1 MKTVILGTDFVYDA
15 NGVIK
20 PIEINTNVG
29 FSINKIENEDSEIF
43 DSSELVSFINSN
55 AFTKVTYIG
64 SNYKIK
70 TFIES
75 VCVDLS
81 LPFHEMVVNNTAI
94 TIPFIEDSDDHLI
107 IRTAYDTTAILDE
120 EYCGDKVNFL
130 NLIKNTEF
138 SSQFAY
144 MDENETIVSNIT
156 QIKDNGIHPNFILK
170 AKHPSYDKNVYP
182 KLYKVSN
189 QSELDVVLGNVNND
203 YFLMEFHINEAKF
216 YENSVTKLRKI
227 SLVYPPTLQ
236 SIHIGAY
243 TDLTLESINE
253 TIQYDTQTFEL
264 ETESR
269 YIYITKDI
277 GTIDLPKLLDED
289 YVVLADG
296 SLKTGLDLQIGDVVK
311 TIDIPTINGVDIDAD
326 ETESYNIDYNTFHSG
341 VTYSTNTV
349 TNKRKVNAF
358 VRMCV
363 LNFSDGTDWSD
374 TINSRYLV
382 INDGIVKFKRID
394 NLTAGDVVLLI
405 NTSDMNEVV
414 IEQKEVINVTLT
426 TSKFSGWV
434 ISVERTHLFLTKT
447 GGSLEGLTSFAA
459 IEHNSC
465 NVECGKGQCCVTPWS
480 MASCLS

>member
-1 MKTVILGTDFVYDA
+1 MKTVIIGTDFVYDS
-15 NGVIK
+15 NGDIK

-29 FSINKIENEDSEIF
+29 FSINKIENSEIF

-81 LPFHEMVVNNTAI
+81 LPFYEMLVNNTAI
-94 TIPFIEDSDDHLI
+94 TIPFIEDSEDHLI

-120 EYCGDKVNFL
+120 EYCSDKVNFL

-138 SSQFAY
+138 ASQFAY
-144 MDENETIVSNIT
+144 MDQNGTIVSNIT
-156 QIKDNGIHPNFILK
+156 QINDNGIHPNFILK
-170 AKHPSYDKNVYP
+170 AKHPSYDKKVYP

-189 QSELDVVLGNVNND
+189 QSELDVVLENVNND

-216 YENSVTKLRKI
+216 YENSVTKLRKL

-236 SIHIGAY
+236 SIHIGSY
-243 TDLTLESINE
+243 TDLTLESTNE

-269 YIYITKDI
+269 YIYITKDM
-277 GTIDLPKLLDED
+277 GTIDLPKLLDD
-289 YVVLADG
+289 DFVVLADG
-296 SLKTGLDLQIGDVVK
+296 SLKSGLDLQVGDVVK
-311 TIDIPTINGVDIDAD
+311 TINIPNINGIEIDID
-326 ETESYNIDYNTFHSG
+326 ETESYNINYDTFISDVTYNT
-341 VTYSTNTV
+341 NRV
-349 TNKRKVNAF
+349 TNKKRIDAF

-363 LNFSDGTDWSD
+363 IDFSDGTDWSD

-382 INDGIVKFKRID
+382 VNDDTVKFKRLD
-394 NLTAGDVVLLI
+394 SLVAGDIVLLI

-414 IEQKEVINVTLT
+414 IEQKEVMNVTPT

-447 GGSLEGLTSFAA
+447 AGSIEGSPSFAA

-465 NVECGKGQCCVTPWS
+465 NVECAKGQCCPTPWT
-480 MASCLS
+480 MIQCLS